1 MKKKA
6 IILSMITG
14 IIILGLCVWL
24 AVGSREIP
32 AVENAAVEDSAVSDG
47 LNEWGRQE
55 TEEPG
60 ASEKVQPESE
70 RPEEAES
77 EAAWAAQES
86 KIQNKISLPEKVD
99 FVEPI
104 VKLNGEKGILSYDWY
119 ISWFDW
125 YNGCIRVDADTFLF
139 VIDCYFAEEKLQQ
152 KIFFLAE
159 APDFMLQEVFR
170 QDSKIWDEELERPE
184 CLEGRMRQPHLVE
197 GGCVYELDRVLYF
210 LDRDFKEASP
220 LCDLRELMG
229 DSYSF
234 SPGTSDICDVTPDAS
249 RILAC
254 MDEGLYEFDLES
266 GERQLLEPAYLAPH
280 EISEG
285 DCSCGFD
292 FSYYGPAR
300 AEYGPDGQSYAFL
313 TGTEEADW
321 GDINGVVL
329 RSAEGET
336 LYQKETDNEIGY
348 GSEYVSDFKWMELED
363 ETYLAVF
370 YHKDDGEKL
379 NCLMDRVNVNTK
391 EVVTFEVPAEVYR
404 GTDGCVAAGFL
415 DADTLLY
422 INFSKPNSDMEGL
435 TAKNIFEVYRLSSGE
450 RQDLEVTGEA
460 DWETMVL
467 DVGGYAVYPLRYPK

>member
-6 IILSMITG
+6 IILSMIAG
-14 IIILGLCVWL
+14 IFILGLRVWL
-24 AVGSREIP
+24 AVGSREVP
-32 AVENAAVEDSAVSDG
+32 VVENAAVEDGVVSDG

-55 TEEPG
+55 TEEPE
-60 ASEKVQPESE
+60 ASGEVQLESE

-77 EAAWAAQES
+77 EAAQAVQES
-86 KIQNKISLPEKVD
+86 MIQNKISLPEKVD

-159 APDFMLQEVFR
+159 APDFMLREVFR

-184 CLEGRMRQPHLVE
+184 CLEWRMRQPRLVE
-197 GGCVYELDRVLYF
+197 GGYVYELDGVLYF

-229 DSYSF
+229 DFYSF

-249 RILAC
+249 RILVC
-254 MDEGLYEFDLES
+254 TDEGLYEFDLES
-266 GERQLLEPAYLAPH
+266 GERKLLEPAYLAPY

-292 FSYYGPAR
+292 FSYSGPVR

-321 GDINGVVL
+321 GEITGVVL
-329 RSAEGET
+329 RSGEGET
-336 LYQKETDNEIGY
+336 LYQLKDTEY
-348 GSEYVSDFKWMELED
+348 GTEYVNDFKWMELED

-370 YHKDDGEKL
+370 YHKDDVEKL
-379 NCLMDRVNVNTK
+379 NCLMDRVNINTK
-391 EVVTFEVPAEVYR
+391 EVVTFEVPAGVYR

-422 INFSKPNSDMEGL
+422 VNHSKPNSDKEGISD
-435 TAKNIFEVYRLSSGE
+435 KNIFEVYRLSSGE
-450 RQDLEVTGEA
+450 RQDLEVMGEA
-460 DWETMVL
+460 DWEIMVL

>member
-6 IILSMITG
+6 IILSMIAG
-14 IIILGLCVWL
+14 IIILGLCVRL
-24 AVGSREIP
+24 AVGSREVSV
-32 AVENAAVEDSAVSDG
+32 VENAAVEDSAVSDG

-55 TEEPG
+55 IEELE
-60 ASEKVQPESE
+60 ASEEVQPESE
-70 RPEEAES
+70 KPEEAES
-77 EAAWAAQES
+77 EETQAAQES
-86 KIQNKISLPEKVD
+86 KTQNKISLPEKID

-104 VKLNGEKGILSYDWY
+104 VKLNGEEGILNYAWDNY
-119 ISWFDW
+119 
-125 YNGCIRVDADTFLF
+125 CIRVDAGTFLF
-139 VIDCYFAEEKLQQ
+139 AIDCYFAEKKLQQ

-159 APDFMLQEVFR
+159 APNFILREVFR

-184 CLEGRMRQPHLVE
+184 CLEWRMRQPHLVE
-197 GGCVYELDRVLYF
+197 GGCVYELDGVLYF

-229 DSYSF
+229 DFYSF

-249 RILAC
+249 RILVC
-254 MDEGLYEFDLES
+254 TDEGLYESDLES
-266 GERQLLEPAYLAPH
+266 GERKLLEPAYLSPY

-292 FSYYGPAR
+292 FSYSGPAR

-321 GDINGVVL
+321 GDITGVVL
-329 RSAEGET
+329 CSAEGET
-336 LYQKETDNEIGY
+336 LYQKETDYETGY
-348 GSEYVSDFKWMELED
+348 GSEYVNDFKWMELED

-370 YHKDDGEKL
+370 YYKDDGEKL

-391 EVVTFEVPAEVYR
+391 EVVTFEVPAGVYC

-422 INFSKPNSDMEGL
+422 VNHSKPNSDMEGL
-435 TAKNIFEVYRLSSGE
+435 TDKNIFEVYRLSSGE
-450 RQDLEVTGEA
+450 CQDLEVMGEA
-460 DWETMVL
+460 DWEIMVL
-467 DVGGYAVYPLRYPK
+467 DVGGYAAFPLRYPK